1 MSQPSKRL
9 LPFAILLGVALP
21 GAGFSQVA
29 SDGFLPEIA
38 VVELGTRGGKI
49 TLVSTEAGGWTLN
62 GDAFASGQVVEG
74 DNAAGY
80 RLTLADGIWMAE
92 YIAPG
97 PAVVPLG
104 SSGEFVRLHEQEDGS
119 VRLDSGLLPPGRVV
133 TASSGS
139 RYRLD
144 RSLDG
149 VWTAVFVQPR
159 PKVVRLGDSPFVVG
173 VEVLEG
179 GRYWLQGRPLADGEI
194 RDLAGAGRYR
204 FSLGPD
210 GDWTAQFAA
219 VPVRVRLG
227 EYGGTIELTPLEN
240 GAYQLGLDI
249 VRSGDTVVGS
259 NGHEYTLVLFP
270 GYTSAEPLPLE
281 VPVSAQGAPAPIVL
295 TRMEDGT
302 YWLEGRQVRS
312 GDLLTVGSV
321 RYRFTYSGGTWS
333 ATSPDGPVPVVPPD
347 PGGPLVRDTLETY
360 VGVRSRL
367 READGSGS
375 RAGTRLEIEGV
386 RYSLATLSETRYV
399 GQTASFADN
408 ARDRISD
415 LLFDIE
421 ALLDLGDRV
430 GSLDRDIEARWDQ
443 IGDELETLF
452 PGERSRLLARDVP
465 KHANNSIDAEE
476 LLDDIADVLEA
487 LGSEAALEDAVEEGI
502 FQDARISSSE
512 IEDVF
517 DLDRSVE
524 EFGFGWTRNTR
535 FGAYHRSTRDRASG
549 PLTRLAGDE
558 GLGSFAY
565 SPLDRARTTSLAGL
579 GEAVYSGQ
587 TIAAG
592 EGNDLGLY
600 FGEIDLR
607 VRFTTKD
614 VTAFVSG
621 LRNRAG
627 EAWTYSFGEVDTIR
641 LSDATLH
648 SSNGSFGTSGGSPAT
663 VTYAP
668 VAGSPGPRSLSGEFE
683 GQFLGQGS
691 QSADAVI
698 GTWTL
703 ESGSATLLTGAFGAE
718 RGPAQIADPL
728 PPAILDEG
736 RDSLTFLVNQ
746 PDSRG
751 DITIG
756 ALDPDGDE
764 FEFSAAM
771 LYRNGGVSEIGD
783 TLMEVASDALA
794 EQLELLRV
802 YRTISNTSTTVRQAL
817 WDAANRAL
825 EDHVFDRFGSDPL
838 GRTYPAGST
847 LDNRDAAAV
856 ELLEDAIAALASP
869 LRFEDSLRDGGVF
882 EGEAGSE
889 SRVDGL
895 DFDDIHRA
903 VSYEVIVEFGHT
915 DYTRFGAWGK
925 TQIESAIGLQRRN
938 LPNSERPDVFAY
950 SPLQPTVFEP
960 GDPNFPRNFVATYE
974 GATRAVDS
982 GSSVPEYYDA
992 SVRISVDW
1000 DDTPQ
1005 GSEVWAVISGMA
1017 SLTDGD
1023 YFVHNDLAVAELR
1036 FTGMRVRLDSGDR
1049 VEFASSSPSVRVRYL
1064 DPFRTEASFSGTRR
1078 LEGKFLGAS
1087 ADGPIGLIGTWR
1099 LGDVIGAYGA
1109 DLVP

>member
-1 MSQPSKRL
+1 M
-9 LPFAILLGVALP
+9 
-21 GAGFSQVA
+21 
-29 SDGFLPEIA
+29 
-38 VVELGTRGGKI
+38 
-49 TLVSTEAGGWTLN
+49 
-62 GDAFASGQVVEG
+62 
-74 DNAAGY
+74 
-80 RLTLADGIWMAE
+80 
-92 YIAPG
+92 
-97 PAVVPLG
+97 
-104 SSGEFVRLHEQEDGS
+104 VRNE
-119 VRLDSGLLPPGRVV
+119 
-133 TASSGS
+133 
-139 RYRLD
+139 
-144 RSLDG
+144 
-149 VWTAVFVQPR
+149 
-159 PKVVRLGDSPFVVG
+159 
-173 VEVLEG
+173 
-179 GRYWLQGRPLADGEI
+179 
-194 RDLAGAGRYR
+194 
-204 FSLGPD
+204 
-210 GDWTAQFAA
+210 
-219 VPVRVRLG
+219 
-227 EYGGTIELTPLEN
+227 
-240 GAYQLGLDI
+240 
-249 VRSGDTVVGS
+249 
-259 NGHEYTLVLFP
+259 
-270 GYTSAEPLPLE
+270 
-281 VPVSAQGAPAPIVL
+281 
-295 TRMEDGT
+295 
-302 YWLEGRQVRS
+302 
-312 GDLLTVGSV
+312 
-321 RYRFTYSGGTWS
+321 
-333 ATSPDGPVPVVPPD
+333 PDGPVPVVPARPRR
-347 PGGPLVRDTLETY
+347 PLVRDTLETY

-641 LSDATLH
+641 LRCDPAFQQWLLRH
-648 SSNGSFGTSGGSPAT
+648 FGRKSCDRHLR
-663 VTYAP
+663 P

-802 YRTISNTSTTVRQAL
+802 YRTIQQYLDDRPPGALGRGEPGAEDMCSTVSAPTLLDGPIRRAARSTIATPPPSNCSRMRLRRWPAPCGSRTRSGTEGSSRARPAARAGWTASTSTT
-817 WDAANRAL
+817 
-825 EDHVFDRFGSDPL
+825 
-838 GRTYPAGST
+838 ST
-847 LDNRDAAAV
+847 G
-856 ELLEDAIAALASP
+856 P
-869 LRFEDSLRDGGVF
+869 CP
-882 EGEAGSE
+882 
-889 SRVDGL
+889 
-895 DFDDIHRA
+895 
-903 VSYEVIVEFGHT
+903 
-915 DYTRFGAWGK
+915 TR
-925 TQIESAIGLQRRN
+925 
-938 LPNSERPDVFAY
+938 
-950 SPLQPTVFEP
+950 
-960 GDPNFPRNFVATYE
+960 
-974 GATRAVDS
+974 
-982 GSSVPEYYDA
+982 
-992 SVRISVDW
+992 
-1000 DDTPQ
+1000 
-1005 GSEVWAVISGMA
+1005 
-1017 SLTDGD
+1017 
-1023 YFVHNDLAVAELR
+1023 
-1036 FTGMRVRLDSGDR
+1036 
-1049 VEFASSSPSVRVRYL
+1049 
-1064 DPFRTEASFSGTRR
+1064 
-1078 LEGKFLGAS
+1078 
-1087 ADGPIGLIGTWR
+1087 
-1099 LGDVIGAYGA
+1099 
-1109 DLVP
+1109 